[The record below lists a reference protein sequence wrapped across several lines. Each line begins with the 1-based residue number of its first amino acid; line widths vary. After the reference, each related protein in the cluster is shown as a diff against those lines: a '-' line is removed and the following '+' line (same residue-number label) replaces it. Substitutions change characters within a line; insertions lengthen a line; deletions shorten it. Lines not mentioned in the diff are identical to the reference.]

1 MSPFI
6 FAFIAALLCG
16 PLTDYVAKR
25 FSEANNGP
33 YEFYLLISANLIF
46 LQGVFEPEFRLVL
59 VSFYAFFGSMGFFG
73 WGYVPILPSVID
85 IA

>member
-46 LQGVFEPEFRLVL
+46 LQGVFELRLNEF
-59 VSFYAFFGSMGFFG
+59 
-73 WGYVPILPSVID
+73 GYSESRGD
-85 IA
+85 ASGNNEHNSSQF